1 MSQGNKENPQTDEMI
16 SFGPFRLYAAQRLIE
31 REGVPLHLGGRALD
45 ILIVL
50 VEHAGEVV
58 SKNDLMAR
66 VWPDVTIDEGSL
78 RVHVAALRRALGD
91 GESGARYVTTLSGR
105 GYCFV
110 APISRSNA
118 LSVPPTQNSA
128 TYHPQK
134 LPTRLTRM
142 VGRDETVREISA
154 QLAAGRFVT
163 VAGPGGIG
171 KTTVAVSVGH
181 ASLADFAGAV
191 CFFDLG
197 PLNDPLLV
205 ASAVASVLWLS

>member
-1 MSQGNKENPQTDEMI
+1 MMRPAAVAMLVSGRHRLEPARPCSIIRKMSQGIKENPQTDEMI

-66 VWPDVTIDEGSL
+66 VWPGVTVDEGSL
-78 RVHVAALRRALGD
+78 RVHVAALRKALGD
-91 GESGARYVTTLSGR
+91 GESGARYLTTLTGQ

-110 APISRSNA
+110 APVSRS
-118 LSVPPTQNSA
+118 SA
-128 TYHPQK
+128 PRPLETVASKPGQAHN

-142 VGRDETVREISA
+142 VGRD
-154 QLAAGRFVT
+154 
-163 VAGPGGIG
+163 
-171 KTTVAVSVGH
+171 
-181 ASLADFAGAV
+181 
-191 CFFDLG
+191 
-197 PLNDPLLV
+197 
-205 ASAVASVLWLS
+205 